1 MSEISAGNRAGAG
14 ADGGGGDDGGGDADY
29 DVAVIGYG
37 PTGVTAANLLGA
49 TGLRVVV
56 LERDAEIYSRARA
69 ISTDEEVMRIW
80 QRIGLA
86 DRLKQDMLAD
96 RPLDFVDARG
106 RAFLSAHPTP
116 RGHGHPPQM
125 FLYQPALEQ
134 VLRDGVARHPDVEV
148 WLRHECLRLRQDA
161 DGVELTV
168 VGTADDSVRRLRARY
183 VIAADGG
190 SSLTRA
196 QLNVGYE
203 GRTYED
209 RWVVVDTKM
218 LKPWPDHDRLRFR
231 CDPARPAVDCPTPLG
246 HHRWEFPILPGD
258 DERHLTTDE
267 AIHAMVSR
275 YGIGPDQIEILR
287 ATVYSHHVRFAARFR
302 VGRVFLAGDAAH
314 AMPPWIGQG
323 MAAGVRDVANL
334 CWKLDAVLSGELP
347 ESVLDSY
354 EAERKPHVKEVT
366 RRAVFVGRIIT
377 DRRLAVTR
385 VRDAVLPL
393 LNRVPGVA
401 GRLQDSHWIP
411 VAHYADGFRDR
422 PRTKSAGIT
431 FDTRASDAG
440 TVRAGTS
447 RTEPARTEPA
457 RTEPARTEPAHT
469 GTSGTGTS
477 RTRASR
483 TTAPG
488 HQIPQPWVTAPDGS
502 RVRLDDVLGGRWLLL
517 HGALPTPQ
525 PGWERAGVPS
535 LTVLPAGSS
544 PVEGAVVDCDG
555 VLRAWLTHHR
565 ATTLALR
572 PDAYVYAAAPA
583 GTPLPPPPEG
593 LSLTPRANAASTPPV
608 ATPSPTSSAS
618 PASSAS
624 PVSSASPAAQGT
636 P

>member
-1 MSEISAGNRAGAG
+1 MSEISAGNATGAG
-14 ADGGGGDDGGGDADY
+14 ADDGGGHDGGGEPEY

-49 TGLRVVV
+49 AGLRVVV
-56 LERDAEIYSRARA
+56 LERDAEIYARARA

-196 QLNVGYE
+196 QLNVGYD

-209 RWVVVDTKM
+209 RWVVIDTKM

-334 CWKLDAVLSGELP
+334 CWKLDAVLRGELP

-354 EAERKPHVKEVT
+354 EAERKPHVREVT

-401 GRLQDSHWIP
+401 GRLQDANWIP

-422 PRTKSAGIT
+422 PRAKSSGISSGR
-431 FDTRASDAG
+431 RASGAG
-440 TVRAGTS
+440 TAPTGTS
-447 RTEPARTEPA
+447 RT
-457 RTEPARTEPAHT
+457 
-469 GTSGTGTS
+469 GTP

-483 TTAPG
+483 TTASG
-488 HQIPQPWVTAPDGS
+488 HQIPQPWVTAPDGT

-525 PGWERAGVPS
+525 PEWERAGVPS

-544 PVEGAVVDCDG
+544 PAEGAVVDCDG

-593 LSLTPRANAASTPPV
+593 LTLTPRTNTASTPPV
-608 ATPSPTSSAS
+608 TTPT
-618 PASSAS
+618 PASSS
-624 PVSSASPAAQGT
+624 SPAAQGT

>member
-1 MSEISAGNRAGAG
+1 MTGISAENRAHDNA
-14 ADGGGGDDGGGDADY
+14 Y

-56 LERDAEIYSRARA
+56 LERDAEVYSRARA
-69 ISTDEEVMRIW
+69 ISTDEEVIRIW

-86 DRLKQDMLAD
+86 DRLKQDMLAE

-106 RAFLSAHPTP
+106 RTFLSASPAS

-125 FLYQPALEQ
+125 FIYQPALEK
-134 VLRDGVARHPDVEV
+134 VLREGVVRYPNVEV
-148 WLRHECLRLRQDA
+148 LLRHECLRLCQDA

-168 VGTADDSVRRLRARY
+168 AGTADDSVRRLRATY

-209 RWVVVDTKM
+209 RWVVVDTEM

-258 DERHLTTDE
+258 DEKHLTTDD

-275 YGIGPDQIEILR
+275 YGIGRDRIRILR

-323 MAAGVRDVANL
+323 MAAGVRDAANL
-334 CWKLDAVLSGELP
+334 CWKLAAVLRGELP

-377 DRRLAVTR
+377 ERRLPVAR
-385 VRDAVLPL
+385 VRDTALRALRPL
-393 LNRVPGVA
+393 SGLTS
-401 GRLQDSHWIP
+401 RLSDSHWIP
-411 VAHYADGFRDR
+411 AASYAGGLQAR
-422 PRTKSAGIT
+422 PRTK
-431 FDTRASDAG
+431 AS
-440 TVRAGTS
+440 
-447 RTEPARTEPA
+447 
-457 RTEPARTEPAHT
+457 
-469 GTSGTGTS
+469 
-477 RTRASR
+477 
-483 TTAPG
+483 G
-488 HQIPQPWVTAPDGS
+488 HQIPQPWVTAPDGT
-502 RVRLDDVLGGRWLLL
+502 RARLDDVLAGRWLLL
-517 HGALPTPQ
+517 HGGPPAPQ
-525 PGWERAGVPS
+525 PAWERAGVPS
-535 LTVLPAGSS
+535 LAVLPAGSQ
-544 PVEGAVVDCDG
+544 PADGAVVDSDG
-555 VLRAWLTHHR
+555 VLLAWLAGHR
-565 ATTLALR
+565 ATTVALR

-583 GTPLPPPPEG
+583 GAPLPPPPAG
-593 LSLTPRANAASTPPV
+593 FASVPTTAA
-608 ATPSPTSSAS
+608 AR
-618 PASSAS
+618 
-624 PVSSASPAAQGT
+624 
-636 P
+636 

>member
-14 ADGGGGDDGGGDADY
+14 AEDGAGDAEY

-49 TGLRVVV
+49 AGLRVVV
-56 LERDAEIYSRARA
+56 LERDAEIFSRARA
-69 ISTDEEVMRIW
+69 VSTDEEVIRIW
-80 QRIGLA
+80 QRTGLD
-86 DRLKQDMLAD
+86 DRLKRDMLAD

-134 VLRDGVARHPDVEV
+134 VLRDGVDRYPNVEV
-148 WLRHECLRLRQDA
+148 WLRHECLRLRQSVDGS
-161 DGVELTV
+161 GVELTV

-209 RWVVVDTKM
+209 RWVVIDTRI

-258 DERHLTTDE
+258 DERYLTSDD
-267 AIHAMVSR
+267 AIHAMVSG
-275 YGIGPDQIEILR
+275 YGIGRDQIEILR

-334 CWKLDAVLSGELP
+334 CWKLDAVLRGELP

-377 DRRLAVTR
+377 ERRLAVTR
-385 VRDAVLPL
+385 VRDSVLPH
-393 LNRVPGVA
+393 LNRIPGL
-401 GRLQDSHWIP
+401 GGWLQDSNWIP
-411 VAHYADGFRDR
+411 VAHYADGFQAR
-422 PRTKSAGIT
+422 PRTK
-431 FDTRASDAG
+431 AS
-440 TVRAGTS
+440 
-447 RTEPARTEPA
+447 
-457 RTEPARTEPAHT
+457 
-469 GTSGTGTS
+469 GTS

-488 HQIPQPWVTAPDGS
+488 HQIPQPWVTGPDGT
-502 RVRLDDVLGGRWLLL
+502 RVRLDDVLAGRWLLL
-517 HGALPTPQ
+517 HGPLPTSQ
-525 PGWERAGVPS
+525 PAWERCGVPS
-535 LTVLPAGSS
+535 LTVLPAGSR
-544 PVEGAVVDCDG
+544 PAEGAVVDCDG
-555 VLRAWLTHHR
+555 VLRAWMTRHR
-565 ATTLALR
+565 AATLALR

-583 GTPLPPPPEG
+583 GAQLPPPPAG
-593 LSLTPRANAASTPPV
+593 FTPAPRATTP
-608 ATPSPTSSAS
+608 TT
-618 PASSAS
+618 
-624 PVSSASPAAQGT
+624 AQGAS
-636 P
+636 

>member
-1 MSEISAGNRAGAG
+1 MSEISAGNRTGAG
-14 ADGGGGDDGGGDADY
+14 ADDGGGEAEY

-49 TGLRVVV
+49 AGLRVVV
-56 LERDAEIYSRARA
+56 LERDAEIYARARA

-106 RAFLSAHPTP
+106 RAFLSARPTP

-209 RWVVVDTKM
+209 RWVVIDTRM

-334 CWKLDAVLSGELP
+334 CWKLDAVLRGELP

-401 GRLQDSHWIP
+401 GRLQDSNWIP

-422 PRTKSAGIT
+422 PRTKSPGIT
-431 FDTRASDAG
+431 FGRRASG
-440 TVRAGTS
+440 TGTATTGTS
-447 RTEPARTEPA
+447 RT
-457 RTEPARTEPAHT
+457 
-469 GTSGTGTS
+469 GTP

-488 HQIPQPWVTAPDGS
+488 HQIPQPWVTAADGT

-525 PGWERAGVPS
+525 SEWERAGVPS
-535 LTVLPAGSS
+535 LTVLPAGSN
-544 PVEGAVVDCDG
+544 PTEGAVVDCDG
-555 VLRAWLTHHR
+555 VLRAWLTRHR

-572 PDAYVYAAAPA
+572 PDAYVYAAAPT

-593 LSLTPRANAASTPPV
+593 LTLTPRTNTASTPPIT
-608 ATPSPTSSAS
+608 TPSPAP
-618 PASSAS
+618 PASSS
-624 PVSSASPAAQGT
+624 SPAAQGT

>member
-1 MSEISAGNRAGAG
+1 MSEISAGNRSGAG
-14 ADGGGGDDGGGDADY
+14 ADGGGGHDGGGEADY

-49 TGLRVVV
+49 AGLRVVV
-56 LERDAEIYSRARA
+56 LERDAEIYARARA

-209 RWVVVDTKM
+209 RWVVIDTKM

-258 DERHLTTDE
+258 DERHLTTDG

-334 CWKLDAVLSGELP
+334 CWKLDAVLRGELP

-366 RRAVFVGRIIT
+366 RRAVFVGRVIT

-401 GRLQDSHWIP
+401 GRLQDSNWIP

-422 PRTKSAGIT
+422 PRTKSSGIT
-431 FDTRASDAG
+431 FGRRASG
-440 TVRAGTS
+440 AGTS
-447 RTEPARTEPA
+447 GAGTARTG
-457 RTEPARTEPAHT
+457 TAHT
-469 GTSGTGTS
+469 GTF
-477 RTRASR
+477 RTRPSR

-488 HQIPQPWVTAPDGS
+488 HQIPQPWVTAPDGT

-517 HGALPTPQ
+517 HGALPAPQ
-525 PGWERAGVPS
+525 PEWERAGVPS

-544 PVEGAVVDCDG
+544 PAEGAVVDSDG
-555 VLRAWLTHHR
+555 VLRAWLTRHR

-583 GTPLPPPPEG
+583 GTPLPPPPAG
-593 LSLTPRANAASTPPV
+593 LTLTPRTNTASTPPA
-608 ATPSPTSSAS
+608 ATPSSALPTS
-618 PASSAS
+618 PAPSS
-624 PVSSASPAAQGT
+624 SPAAQGT

>member
-1 MSEISAGNRAGAG
+1 MSEISAGNRTGAG
-14 ADGGGGDDGGGDADY
+14 ADDGGGEAEY

-49 TGLRVVV
+49 AGLRVVV
-56 LERDAEIYSRARA
+56 LERDAEIYARARA

-209 RWVVVDTKM
+209 RWVVIDTRM

-334 CWKLDAVLSGELP
+334 CWKLEAVLRGELP

-401 GRLQDSHWIP
+401 GRLQDSNWIP

-422 PRTKSAGIT
+422 PRTKSPGIT
-431 FDTRASDAG
+431 FGRRASGTG

-447 RTEPARTEPA
+447 RTEPART
-457 RTEPARTEPAHT
+457 
-469 GTSGTGTS
+469 GTR

-488 HQIPQPWVTAPDGS
+488 HQIPQPWVTAADGT

-525 PGWERAGVPS
+525 SEWERAGVPS
-535 LTVLPAGSS
+535 LTVLPAGSN
-544 PVEGAVVDCDG
+544 PTEGAVVDCDG
-555 VLRAWLTHHR
+555 VLRAWLTRHR

-572 PDAYVYAAAPA
+572 PDAYVYAAAPT

-593 LSLTPRANAASTPPV
+593 LTLTPRTNTASTPPIT
-608 ATPSPTSSAS
+608 TPSPAP
-618 PASSAS
+618 PASSS
-624 PVSSASPAAQGT
+624 SPAAQGT